1 MSRPS
6 TITRVTLRRV
16 AGAPSLL
23 LAEVGD
29 GRWTGL
35 ATAPDRP
42 GLAEAVGRRGA
53 GLIGRSA
60 DHGPGPGPGE
70 GDWLRDDADWTAFG
84 LLESA
89 RHDLAA
95 RRHDVPLWRWLGGA
109 VRRAVG
115 VSGPAEEQPAG
126 AGGPRVMDPS
136 RWSELGADLLA
147 DRVDGLRVDPLR
159 VGGPAGVLRIDAIA
173 RTFRVGLALA
183 SGSTLTGRALAVHLA
198 MAATMATLPLR
209 WTGGDAPDQAWL
221 GPTQAYRPDGGRV
234 IAPEA
239 AGLGLAI
246 DAGRLEPL
254 VAERWS
260 LGEDDR
266 G

>member
-1 MSRPS
+1 MSQPS

-16 AGAPSLL
+16 AGPPSLL

-35 ATAPDRP
+35 ATAADRP
-42 GLAEAVGRRGA
+42 GLAEAAGRRGA
-53 GLIGRSA
+53 GWIGRSA
-60 DHGPGPGPGE
+60 DHGPGPGAIG

-109 VRRAVG
+109 VRRVVG
-115 VSGPAEEQPAG
+115 VSGSTDERPAG
-126 AGGPRVMDPS
+126 AGGPRVADPS
-136 RWSELGADLLA
+136 RWSELQGDLLA

-159 VGGPAGVLRIDAIA
+159 AGGPAGVLRLDAIA

-183 SGSTLTGRALAVHLA
+183 SGATLAGRALAVHLA
-198 MAATMATLPLR
+198 MAATMASLPLD
-209 WTGGDAPDQAWL
+209 WPDDDPPDQAWL
-221 GPTQAYRPDGGRV
+221 GPARAYRPDGGRV
-234 IAPEA
+234 TAPEA

-246 DAGRLEPL
+246 EAGRLGPL
-254 VAERWS
+254 VTERWS